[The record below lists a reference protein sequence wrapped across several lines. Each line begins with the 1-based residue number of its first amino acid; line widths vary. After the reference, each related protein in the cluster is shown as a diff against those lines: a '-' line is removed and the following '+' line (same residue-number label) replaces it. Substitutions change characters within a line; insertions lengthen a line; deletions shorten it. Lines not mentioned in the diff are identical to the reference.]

1 VARRDESAATWA
13 RTLHA
18 DVLEQHRLGN
28 AAADRWH
35 RAALRE
41 VRRRGRCGATNRD
54 GDTCERVIGHS
65 TWHRRSF
72 GGGYEAWDYDLRSS
86 HPTATS
92 AEQAGHG
99 AG

>member
-1 VARRDESAATWA
+1 VAPESAAAWA

-28 AAADRWH
+28 AADDQWH

-54 GDTCERVIGHS
+54 GDTCESVVGHT

-72 GGGYEAWDYDLRSS
+72 GGGYYAWDYDLRSRPVAAS
-86 HPTATS
+86 T
-92 AEQAGHG
+92 EQAGHG
-99 AG
+99 TG